1 MLIRTVSDEEIAEY
15 RPLCETIA
23 RPLVGLANA
32 EADDLEQEGLLHVWL
47 RLRAGDVPAAKFIR
61 YRMQNYCRFLAKQ
74 NRGEGASY
82 SDVVEDPNDWVGV

>member
-32 EADDLEQEGLLHVWL
+32 EADDLIQEGCLHVWF
-47 RLRAGDVPAAKFIR
+47 RLRAGEQPSPKFIR
-61 YRMQNYCRFLAKQ
+61 YRMQNWCRYLAKV
-74 NRGEGASY
+74 NRGEGTTYAETM
-82 SDVVEDPNDWVGV
+82 DDPNDWASI